1 MFAGLFAAGIALYLR
16 VTRRERWA
24 AKVARLEREVAG
36 WEQPVREWSGST
48 CYAEPLIPEFLDLHE
63 RCRKDR
69 DIRTKMATLNE
80 AAAVALAQLESARS
94 ELSSAV
100 EALHAFL
107 RECGAADEA
116 EFHSRL
122 RMFRSWQQ
130 LAGLIQDR
138 ETRIGA
144 VGQTLAEGGIDE
156 WRNESNRLKEMLDR
170 VQAQRDE
177 AVGGQRLA
185 ETARQQIAESN
196 AVPTI
201 QAELEWLHAELAD
214 AVREWRI
221 SKLAKELVSRTLQE
235 FTRTRQ
241 PAVLEEASVLF
252 ERVTAGAYERIL
264 QDQDGES
271 LVIVDRSGQRKQP
284 EELSRGAAEQLYLC
298 LRLGLAAE
306 FARRTAALPLIMDD
320 VLVNFDP
327 QRARAVAWELAHF
340 SRRHQIL
347 IFTCH
352 PETADLIA
360 EVAPDTQIIRME
372 RYGES
377 FAKYQVG
384 K

>member
-1 MFAGLFAAGIALYLR
+1 
-16 VTRRERWA
+16 
-24 AKVARLEREVAG
+24 
-36 WEQPVREWSGST
+36 
-48 CYAEPLIPEFLDLHE
+48 
-63 RCRKDR
+63 
-69 DIRTKMATLNE
+69 
-80 AAAVALAQLESARS
+80 
-94 ELSSAV
+94 
-100 EALHAFL
+100 
-107 RECGAADEA
+107 
-116 EFHSRL
+116 
-122 RMFRSWQQ
+122 
-130 LAGLIQDR
+130 
-138 ETRIGA
+138 
-144 VGQTLAEGGIDE
+144 
-156 WRNESNRLKEMLDR
+156 MLDR

-320 VLVNFDP
+320 VLVNFDDE
-327 QRARAVAWELAHF
+327 RAKA
-340 SRRHQIL
+340 
-347 IFTCH
+347 
-352 PETADLIA
+352 TADVLADPEIDF
-360 EVAPDTQIIRME
+360 VHR
-372 RYGES
+372 
-377 FAKYQVG
+377 
-384 K
+384 